1 MISRG
6 SADRQALAHSPG
18 RAADLRTTRRVPVQV
33 TTRFSATGNLQ
44 HVGDGVVLD
53 LSENGCKLRNAQAD
67 PLSELR
73 ALYLTIPETSRL
85 ILISEI
91 RLIWTANNECGIEFL
106 HIMARERSRLRHFI
120 WKQVNRSA
128 LKGGITSSTTHSH
141 LNLLHSQF
149 KSLP

>member
-6 SADRQALAHSPG
+6 KANREALGHSPG
-18 RAADLRTTRRVPVQV
+18 QAADLRITRRVPVQV
-33 TTRFSATGNLQ
+33 PARFSATGHLQ
-44 HVGDGVVLD
+44 HVGDGLVLD
-53 LSENGCKLRNAQAD
+53 LSENGCKLRNAQAV
-67 PLSELR
+67 PLGAFR

-91 RLIWTANNECGIEFL
+91 QVIWTANNEYGIEFL

-128 LKGGITSSTTHSH
+128 LKGGPTSSTTHSH
-141 LNLLHSQF
+141 LNLLQSRL